1 MIPPTFP
8 NNKTM
13 YTNPSQTSKTLNY
26 LDHWLI
32 GPYYAFF
39 CMVWIYMRHY
49 LNIRILLSLFT
60 EFKTVGVYELNWETG
75 IYKCDLAFWICGSL
89 LSCLQ
94 ALNLFWLFYILRIA
108 YRFVVH
114 NVAKDDRSDEEES
127 EGETG
132 DDSNTTKK
140 LLEKDT
146 LKASI
151 ANGEAK
157 SFANVAATGTAN
169 GSARKR

>member
-1 MIPPTFP
+1 MIFPPPPTINP
-8 NNKTM
+8 RTD
-13 YTNPSQTSKTLNY
+13 PSQTSKTLNY

-127 EGETG
+127 EGEAEE
-132 DDSNTTKK
+132 
-140 LLEKDT
+140 EKDS
-146 LKASI
+146 LKDSI

-157 SFANVAATGTAN
+157 SFAAVASN
-169 GSARKR
+169 GSVRKR

>member
-1 MIPPTFP
+1 MIFPPPPTINP
-8 NNKTM
+8 CTD
-13 YTNPSQTSKTLNY
+13 PSQTSKTLNY

-127 EGETG
+127 EGEAEE
-132 DDSNTTKK
+132 
-140 LLEKDT
+140 EKDS
-146 LKASI
+146 LKDSI

-157 SFANVAATGTAN
+157 PFAAVASN
-169 GSARKR
+169 GSVRKR